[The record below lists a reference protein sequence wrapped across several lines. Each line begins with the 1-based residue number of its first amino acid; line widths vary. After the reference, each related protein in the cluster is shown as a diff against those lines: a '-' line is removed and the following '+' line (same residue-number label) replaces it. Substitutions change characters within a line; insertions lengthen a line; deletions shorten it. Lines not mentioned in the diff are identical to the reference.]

1 MNKFISFEG
10 IDGCGKST
18 QINLM
23 SKYLQKNKIENSI
36 IREPGDT
43 EISESIRKILLN
55 RNNHISFK
63 TETLLFLSARSQLV
77 NEVLIPKMKNNEIV
91 LCDRYLDSTLAYQG
105 YGNNLDLDLV
115 KNMNFFAT
123 NGLFPDL
130 TIIFDIN
137 PQISLDRIKSKTLD
151 RIESKGIDFFERVR
165 NGYLEIANFHLD
177 RCKVVLC
184 ENKTAEEIHEEVLG
198 LFKLYIFKGEF

>member
-18 QINLM
+18 QIHLI
-23 SKYLQKNKIENSI
+23 SKYLKKNKIENSI

-43 EISESIRKILLN
+43 GISESIRKVLLN
-55 RNNHISFK
+55 RNNQISLK

-115 KNMNFFAT
+115 KNMNFFA
-123 NGLFPDL
+123 
-130 TIIFDIN
+130 
-137 PQISLDRIKSKTLD
+137 IKL
-151 RIESKGIDFFERVR
+151 
-165 NGYLEIANFHLD
+165 
-177 RCKVVLC
+177 
-184 ENKTAEEIHEEVLG
+184 
-198 LFKLYIFKGEF
+198 